1 MAKSSM
7 KLRTLASFKMPMK
20 VEVRQPE
27 FEPLSSL
34 SALDLD
40 RLSKGNHKV
49 EIGFVHGG
57 SCRQLVRAVI
67 RNGMVTGC
75 EVEPCEDSG
84 IPPSKEMVAV
94 FTQVQKRLKTKKWK
108 PIPIRDLVSNTAR
121 MQSLIIWGGGCILI
135 CIFDFCI
142 MCCWWPRPHCFRP
155 IISTGPL

>member
-1 MAKSSM
+1 MAKSSP
-7 KLRTLASFKMPMK
+7 KGRTLASFKMPVK

-40 RLSKGNHKV
+40 RLSRGNHKV

-57 SCRQLVRAVI
+57 CCRQLVRAVV

-84 IPPSKEMVAV
+84 IRPSKEMVAV
-94 FTQVQKRLKTKKWK
+94 FTQVQKRIKPKKWT
-108 PIPIRDLVSNTAR
+108 PIPI
-121 MQSLIIWGGGCILI
+121 G
-135 CIFDFCI
+135 
-142 MCCWWPRPHCFRP
+142 
-155 IISTGPL
+155 